1 MVEREVPVLIVGGGG
16 CGLTASL
23 LLADLGVESL
33 LVERHPSTSVLAKAH
48 ILNPRTMEIF
58 DALGIADEVY
68 DAGAPLENYSSTRFY
83 TSLGGDDPWDRQLLY
98 RTDSWSG
105 GGLAPY
111 YATLSARHTGNLPQK
126 LLEPILRRHAE
137 QRNPDGVLFHHEL
150 IGLEQDE
157 AGVVATIRDRDKDEA
172 YRVRAQYAI
181 GADGGKTV
189 GGLVGA
195 TMLGPTPFVDMISV
209 HVRADLSAHV
219 PDDDAQIRLFMRPT
233 LEGDWIQFGLVAMGP
248 DHWDRHCEEWHFAVT
263 LPVEQE
269 SGAQPEDYSA
279 ERALSDM
286 RELLK
291 LPDLDAEVL
300 NITHWLVDAVVADRF
315 QAARVLLAGDAA
327 HRHSPMGGLG
337 LNTAIQDVHNLAW
350 KLAAVVDGSA
360 APSLI
365 DSYEPERRPVG
376 ERNVEFSTFAF
387 FNHLAVRAGFGMLPG
402 APPEHNRAALEA
414 LFADTADGATRRAR
428 LREFFHTL
436 RMEFGAADIELGYEY
451 ADSGV
456 VVPDGTPAP
465 PRDPTGHRYEQVAR
479 PGHRMPHAWLIR
491 DGERVATH
499 RLLRPG
505 SFLLL
510 AGSDGGAWL
519 EAAAAVAPERGV
531 AIEALRVGPDLE
543 LADRD
548 GAWTQ
553 LRGHDEGGAV
563 LVRPD
568 GHVAMRCLQAPADI
582 RAILGAG
589 LGTALGL
596 SARVDAM
603 AGR

>member
-1 MVEREVPVLIVGGGG
+1 MTEHDVPVLIVGGGG

-58 DALGIADEVY
+58 DSIGIAEEVY
-68 DAGAPLENYSSTRFY
+68 AAGAPPENYSSTRFY

-105 GGLAPY
+105 GELAPY

-137 QRNPDGVLFHHEL
+137 QRSPGRVLFNHEL
-150 IGLEQDE
+150 VGLEQDDS
-157 AGVVATIRDRDKDEA
+157 GVTATIKDREKDET
-172 YRVRAQYAI
+172 YTVRARYVI

-189 GGLVGA
+189 GDLVGA

-233 LEGDWIQFGLVAMGP
+233 LDGDWIQFGLVAMGP

-263 LPVEQE
+263 LPVEQDQ
-269 SGAQPEDYSA
+269 SGVEEYGA

-315 QAARVLLAGDAA
+315 QAGRVLLAGDAA

-350 KLAAVVDGSA
+350 KLAAVVGGSA
-360 APSLI
+360 GPELI

-451 ADSGV
+451 AASAG
-456 VVPDGTPAP
+456 VVPDGSPAP
-465 PRDPTGHRYEQVAR
+465 PRDPTGHRYVQVAR
-479 PGHRMPHAWLIR
+479 PGHRLPHAWLLH
-491 DGERVATH
+491 DGELVTTH
-499 RLLRPG
+499 GLLRPG
-505 SFLLL
+505 AFLLL
-510 AGSDGGAWL
+510 AGSNGGDW
-519 EAAAAVAPERGV
+519 AAAAADAAAELGV
-531 AIEALRVGPDLE
+531 AVDALRVGPGLE

-548 GAWTQ
+548 GAWGE
-553 LRGHDEGGAV
+553 LRGHDEYGAV

-568 GHVAMRCLQAPADI
+568 GHVAMRSPGAPTDA
-582 RAILGAG
+582 RAALDAA
-589 LGTALGL
+589 LSTALGR
-596 SARVDAM
+596 SARVDAV